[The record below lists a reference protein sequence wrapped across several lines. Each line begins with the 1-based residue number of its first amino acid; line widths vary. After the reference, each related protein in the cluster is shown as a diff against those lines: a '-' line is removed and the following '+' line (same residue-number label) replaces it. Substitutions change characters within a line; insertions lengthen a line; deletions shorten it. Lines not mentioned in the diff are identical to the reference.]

1 MKNIYWLSTIGF
13 FGFWVYRG
21 VFHPLEKD
29 WVELLVVLAA
39 LVLIPIVLQRTG
51 MVERQRE
58 QIAVALAG
66 WALLAAYTLQPGL
79 LAALLSLPWLLVSIL
94 TLGKAL
100 QNFLLSTR
108 DYAEIALFSA
118 YLFFPVGTIAAFS
131 DRLSWMPLGFSP
143 IIILLTAAHFHYAGF
158 LLPWIAAQVL
168 QHTKA
173 RVAAQVLSL
182 LIVSGIP
189 AVALGITL
197 TQFGAPAWIETAAA
211 TIMASGGMV
220 LAVWHI
226 GLAFEKNNPLPR
238 RIGQLGIAGC
248 LFLGM
253 TLALLYGWR
262 TYFPLPFLSIPW
274 MYALHGSV
282 NTLGVGVL
290 GVWVWSRVDRFQ
302 F

>member
-1 MKNIYWLSTIGF
+1 MKNLRWLSLVGF
-13 FGFWVYRG
+13 FVFWGYCG

-29 WVELLVVLAA
+29 WVELLIVLAA
-39 LVLIPIVLQRTG
+39 LVLVPIVLRRTG
-51 MVERQRE
+51 MVERNRE
-58 QIAVALAG
+58 QIAVTLAG
-66 WALLAAYTLQPGL
+66 WALLAAYTQQPSV
-79 LAALLSLPWLLVSIL
+79 LAAILALPWLLVSIL

-100 QNFLLSTR
+100 QNFLLSNR
-108 DYAEIALFSA
+108 GYAEIALFSA
-118 YLFFPVGTIAAFS
+118 YLFFPVGTIATFS
-131 DRLSWMPLGFSP
+131 DRLSWTPLGFSP

-168 QHTKA
+168 SKA
-173 RVAAQVLSL
+173 KSRVAAQVLSL

-220 LAVWHI
+220 LAVWHV

-248 LFLGM
+248 LFVGM

-290 GVWVWSRVDRFQ
+290 GVWVWSRGDRF
-302 F
+302 

>member
-1 MKNIYWLSTIGF
+1 MKNIYLLNTIGF
-13 FGFWVYRG
+13 LGFWCYRG

-29 WVELLVVLAA
+29 WVELLIVLAA
-39 LVLIPIVLQRTG
+39 MVLVPIVLQSTG

-58 QIAVALAG
+58 QIAIALAG

-79 LAALLSLPWLLVSIL
+79 WAALLSLPWLLVSIL

-108 DYAEIALFSA
+108 GYADITLFSA

-131 DRLSWMPLGFSP
+131 DRLSWTPLGFSP

-158 LLPWIAAQVL
+158 LLPWMAAQVL
-168 QHTKA
+168 SKA
-173 RVAAQVLSL
+173 KSRVAAQVLSL

-220 LAVWHI
+220 LAVWHLP
-226 GLAFEKNNPLPR
+226 LAFEKNNPLPR

-248 LFLGM
+248 LFVGM

-290 GVWVWSRVDRFQ
+290 GVWVWSRGDRF
-302 F
+302 

>member
-1 MKNIYWLSTIGF
+1 MKNLRWLSFIGF

-29 WVELLVVLAA
+29 WVELLIVLAA
-39 LVLIPIVLQRTG
+39 MVLLPIVLRRTG
-51 MVERQRE
+51 MVEGQRE
-58 QIAVALAG
+58 QIAVALAS
-66 WALLAAYTLQPGL
+66 WALLAAYTQQPGI
-79 LAALLSLPWLLVSIL
+79 LAAILALPWLLVSIL

-100 QNFLLSTR
+100 RNFLLSNR
-108 DYAEIALFSA
+108 DYGEIALFSA

-131 DRLSWMPLGFSP
+131 DRLSWTPLGFSP

-158 LLPWIAAQVL
+158 LLLWIAAQVL
-168 QHTKA
+168 SKA
-173 RVAAQVLSL
+173 KSRVAAQVLSL

-197 TQFGAPAWIETAAA
+197 SQFGAPVWIETAAA
-211 TIMASGGMV
+211 TIMASGGIV
-220 LAVWHI
+220 LAVWHV

-248 LFLGM
+248 LFFGM

-282 NTLGVGVL
+282 NTLGVGIL
-290 GVWVWSRVDRFQ
+290 GVWVWSRGDRF
-302 F
+302 

>member
-1 MKNIYWLSTIGF
+1 MKSIYLLSNIGF

-21 VFHPLEKD
+21 ILHPLEKD
-29 WVELLVVLAA
+29 WVELLIVLAA
-39 LVLIPIVLQRTG
+39 MVLIPIVLQRTG
-51 MVERQRE
+51 IVERQRE
-58 QIAVALAG
+58 QIAVALAA
-66 WALLAAYTLQPGL
+66 WALLAAYTQQPGV
-79 LAALLSLPWLLVSIL
+79 LAAILSLPWLLVSIL

-100 QNFLLSTR
+100 QNFLLSNR

-131 DRLSWMPLGFSP
+131 DRLSWTPLGFSP

-168 QHTKA
+168 SKA
-173 RVAAQVLSL
+173 RSRVAAQVLSL

-197 TQFGAPAWIETAAA
+197 SQFDAPVWIETAAA
-211 TIMASGGMV
+211 TIMASGGIV
-220 LAVWHI
+220 LAVWHVC
-226 GLAFEKNNPLPR
+226 LAFEKNSPVLR
-238 RIGQLGIAGC
+238 RSGQLGIAGC

-282 NTLGVGVL
+282 NTLGVGIL
-290 GVWVWSRVDRFQ
+290 GVWVWSRVDRF
-302 F
+302 

>member
-1 MKNIYWLSTIGF
+1 MKNLRWLSLIGF

-29 WVELLVVLAA
+29 WVELLIVLAA
-39 LVLIPIVLQRTG
+39 LVLVPTVLRSAG
-51 MVERQRE
+51 MVERRGE

-66 WALLAAYTLQPGL
+66 WAMLAAYTLQPGL
-79 LAALLSLPWLLVSIL
+79 LAALLSLPWLLVSVL

-108 DYAEIALFSA
+108 DSTDVALFSA

-131 DRLSWMPLGFSP
+131 DRLSWTPLGFSP

-158 LLPWIAAQVL
+158 LLPWMAAKVL

-197 TQFGAPAWIETAAA
+197 TQFSAPAWIETAAA

-220 LAVWHI
+220 LAVWHV
-226 GLAFEKNNPLPR
+226 GLAFEKKNSLPR

-262 TYFPLPFLSIPW
+262 AYFPLPFLSIPW

-282 NTLGVGVL
+282 NTLGVGIL
-290 GVWVWSRVDRFQ
+290 GVWVWSRV
-302 F
+302 